1 MFAASFESEYCL
13 LLQSLSTCHL
23 PLLPLT
29 LSSCA
34 ILYLGKGS
42 SLHLL
47 SIRTGGKK
55 EALVGFTIGFF
66 GKVVGGCF
74 LKLQWKISI
83 LKLSILVMGLLPENK
98 RKGREA

>member
-1 MFAASFESEYCL
+1 MHNVFAASFESEYCL

-23 PLLPLT
+23 PLPALM

-47 SIRTGGKK
+47 SIRRGGEK
-55 EALVGFTIGFF
+55 ALVGFTIGFF

-74 LKLQWKISI
+74 LKL
-83 LKLSILVMGLLPENK
+83 
-98 RKGREA
+98 